1 MLLNFDFW
9 NVYLH
14 SKPGISNPG
23 YDPRL
28 KPFRNP
34 SSYNPSL
41 KSRPFSLPLSHP
53 YSISLSLNTRLC
65 GSLFLSIAISSQIQ
79 SSAVSH
85 YTSNF
90 NFLLDPYFFVQKMD
104 RRIFY
109 FCFYLSPVAA
119 FECSFYYRIL
129 WRLKFKSV
137 TAELNFV
144 IYLDW
149 FNFGSGLN

>member
-1 MLLNFDFW
+1 M
-9 NVYLH
+9 YLH
-14 SKPGISNPG
+14 SKPEILTQGH
-23 YDPRL
+23 DPRL

-90 NFLLDPYFFVQKMD
+90 NFLFGSLFFCSENGEKD
-104 RRIFY
+104 FLFFY

-137 TAELNFV
+137 AAELNLV